1 MKLLLIKHV
10 SRLKDAC
17 WTGWDISW
25 LPLDQWYEVDCTLSG
40 GTDELIKKFYSIKTN
55 SGTIGWIPED
65 VFLTQDEWREEQ
77 LNKIIT

>member
-1 MKLLLIKHV
+1 MKLILIKHV
-10 SRLKDAC
+10 SRLK
-17 WTGWDISW
+17 GWDISW
-25 LPLDQWYEVDCTLSG
+25 LPLDQWYEVDRTLSG

-65 VFLTQDEWREEQ
+65 VFLTQDEWRKEQ